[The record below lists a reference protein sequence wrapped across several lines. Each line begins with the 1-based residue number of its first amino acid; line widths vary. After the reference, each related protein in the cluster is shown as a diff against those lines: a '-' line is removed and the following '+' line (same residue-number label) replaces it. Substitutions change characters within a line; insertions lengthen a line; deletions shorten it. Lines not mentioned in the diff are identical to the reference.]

1 MKDVLVFGQ
10 DTEPPFLD
18 LLLTTTMD
26 QFRLQILSDL
36 HLEVERPDEPLY
48 AYDFPASA
56 PNLALLG
63 DIGWT
68 RDDRLFDWLRAQLA
82 RFETVFFVCGN
93 HEPYGVDATVKDSMD
108 RLQSFQQSSSGKFIV
123 LDRTRFDVSPTLTIL
138 GCTLWSAL
146 DPDCL
151 DILSWSLTD
160 FKRIHGFDAAFYNT
174 LHQTDLAW
182 LCESVEAFVAT
193 NLTVALS
200 CSLTT
205 HPLLRELVTQSTLA
219 DQRTLHLPP
228 SLPSSLVGVHP
239 CTCGPLDI
247 PIGAATLSGK
257 VLEYMPTNV
266 AMALVLQILILAK
279 RFYCKGA
286 RRLIFRSF
294 MRKCSGS
301 NTTKDEGPN
310 VRQVIN
316 K

>member
-1 MKDVLVFGQ
+1 
-10 DTEPPFLD
+10 
-18 LLLTTTMD
+18 MD

-108 RLQSFQQSSSGKFIV
+108 RLQSFQQSSSGKLIV

-160 FKRIHGFDAAFYNT
+160 FKRIHGFDAASYNT

-182 LCESVEAFVAT
+182 LCESVEAIRRDEPHRRVVV
-193 NLTVALS
+193 LTHHAP
-200 CSLTT
+200 TIEGT
-205 HPLLRELVTQSTLA
+205 GDPKH
-219 DQRTLHLPP
+219 
-228 SLPSSLVGVHP
+228 
-239 CTCGPLDI
+239 
-247 PIGAATLSGK
+247 IGG
-257 VLEYMPTNV
+257 PTNSAFATELTELPCWGSPV
-266 AMALVLQILILAK
+266 HMWAFGHTHWCCDFERKGVRVYANQRGYGTGATDFDPSKAVLL
-279 RFYCKGA
+279 
-286 RRLIFRSF
+286 
-294 MRKCSGS
+294 
-301 NTTKDEGPN
+301 
-310 VRQVIN
+310 
-316 K
+316 

>member
-1 MKDVLVFGQ
+1 
-10 DTEPPFLD
+10 
-18 LLLTTTMD
+18 MD

-48 AYDFPASA
+48 AYDFPVSA

-108 RLQSFQQSSSGKFIV
+108 RLKSFQQSSSGKLIV

-182 LCESVEAFVAT
+182 LCESVEIIRRDEPHRRVVVLTHHAPTIEGTGDPKYIGGPTSSAFAT
-193 NLTVALS
+193 ELIEFPCWGSPVHMWAFGHTHWCCDFERKGVRVYANQRGYGTG
-200 CSLTT
+200 TT
-205 HPLLRELVTQSTLA
+205 DFDPSKAVLL
-219 DQRTLHLPP
+219 
-228 SLPSSLVGVHP
+228 
-239 CTCGPLDI
+239 
-247 PIGAATLSGK
+247 
-257 VLEYMPTNV
+257 
-266 AMALVLQILILAK
+266 
-279 RFYCKGA
+279 
-286 RRLIFRSF
+286 
-294 MRKCSGS
+294 
-301 NTTKDEGPN
+301 
-310 VRQVIN
+310 
-316 K
+316 